1 MSTDT
6 VTASNLQDLAPQRNK
21 RRKTRRR
28 VAKGLAYVSLA
39 ITAVLVLSEPWLL
52 LPLVMF
58 VAALSL
64 WD

>member
-1 MSTDT
+1 MSTFTTSPADAA
-6 VTASNLQDLAPQRNK
+6 VPQQK
-21 RRKTRRR
+21 SKKRKTRRR
-28 VAKGLAYVSLA
+28 VAKALAYVALA
-39 ITAVLVLSEPWLL
+39 VSAVLVLSEPWLL